1 MKYLDKLM
9 WLTIIFFLLIKY
21 GLPILYSGTYELINH
36 TDTSIYTRY
45 ATGNK
50 YKENIFFN
58 TDVETS
64 TGILSEL
71 EENIEEMDN
80 VKSKQD
86 FAKVISEN
94 KEKVKQIINGNNK
107 YRQYLSD
114 QGSSV
119 EELFEWSEKTAELVN
134 NISQLSL
141 FLLCMIFAGITV
153 IAFKCRKTFYFIAG
167 VIYTI
172 TIMSMFS
179 GGISDYLVLKAM
191 NVFLKL
197 DKETLSYQDMDTMKS
212 LFIQAYK
219 ESMVTFII
227 FDTIIQIVQGDR
239 ERKRKE
245 EIRYIIYSLDYQ
257 INFLKKYKNDDYQ
270 YVARLKIPARTLLK
284 KCRRKQ
290 KSLERSLN
298 KAGKNIHSNSRIIN
312 EKNNI
317 DKLMNKINEIINF
330 NIARTTI
337 EYIKIL
343 TEIRIHMYVLH
354 IYED

>member
-1 MKYLDKLM
+1 MKYLYKLIG
-9 WLTIIFFLLIKY
+9 LTIVFCLLISV
-21 GLPILYSGTYELINH
+21 GLPALYFGTYQLINH

-50 YKENIFFN
+50 YDENIFFN
-58 TDVETS
+58 AEVDKS

-71 EENIEEMDN
+71 EENINEIGT

-86 FAKVISEN
+86 FAKVITEN
-94 KEKVKQIINGNNK
+94 KEKVEQIITGNSK
-107 YRQYLSD
+107 YKKYLSD
-114 QGSSV
+114 QHSSA
-119 EELFEWSEKTAELVN
+119 EELFEWSKKTAELDN
-134 NISQLSL
+134 NILQLNL
-141 FLLCMIFAGITV
+141 FLICMIFAGITV
-153 IAFKCRKTFYFIAG
+153 IIFKCRKTFYFIAG
-167 VIYTI
+167 IIYTI

-197 DKETLSYQDMDTMKS
+197 GKKALSYQDMDTIK
-212 LFIQAYK
+212 LIFIQAYK
-219 ESMVTFII
+219 ESMVAFII

-257 INFLKKYKNDDYQ
+257 INFLGKYENDDNKY
-270 YVARLKIPARTLLK
+270 ATRMNIPVGTLLK
-284 KCRRKQ
+284 KCQRKQ

-298 KAGKNIHSNSRIIN
+298 KAGKNAYSNSRIIN

-317 DKLMNKINEIINF
+317 DKLIIKINEITKYNV
-330 NIARTTI
+330 ARTTSEHI
-337 EYIKIL
+337 EIL
-343 TEIRIHMYVLH
+343 REIRILMYVLH
-354 IYED
+354 IY